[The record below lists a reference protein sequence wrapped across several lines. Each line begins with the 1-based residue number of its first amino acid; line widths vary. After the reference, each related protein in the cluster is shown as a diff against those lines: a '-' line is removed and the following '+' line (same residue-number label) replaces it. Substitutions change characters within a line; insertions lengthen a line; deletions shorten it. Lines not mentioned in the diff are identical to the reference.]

1 MGRIGLVQDMQQS
14 MEFCLELDRGSVS
27 SGELDISDV
36 EREGV
41 CRVFSSTLGTSVVAE
56 SLRQQV
62 ETRLWLAQQ
71 LLVTQH
77 LAMGCGSSAVQYTA
91 LLVDKEED
99 YNGVM

>member
-1 MGRIGLVQDMQQS
+1 MGRIGLVQDIQQA
-14 MEFCLELDRGSVS
+14 MECLFYCLELDRGSVS
-27 SGELDISDV
+27 SGELDISGV

-41 CRVFSSTLGTSVVAE
+41 CRVFSSTLGTSVVTE

-77 LAMGCGSSAVQYTA
+77 LVMGCGRNFCQN
-91 LLVDKEED
+91 KQK
-99 YNGVM
+99 N